1 MVALFSIR
9 HLFCVV
15 VLKMQRV
22 RLLVRIVNISFF
34 GKEAVLRR
42 NVFTMEGPG
51 KGKGVPCIKVG
62 DREHDEVKKLKDFN
76 MDGGCQYI
84 E

>member
-1 MVALFSIR
+1 
-9 HLFCVV
+9 
-15 VLKMQRV
+15 
-22 RLLVRIVNISFF
+22 
-34 GKEAVLRR
+34 
-42 NVFTMEGPG
+42 MEGPG
-51 KGKGVPCIKVG
+51 KGKGVPFITMG